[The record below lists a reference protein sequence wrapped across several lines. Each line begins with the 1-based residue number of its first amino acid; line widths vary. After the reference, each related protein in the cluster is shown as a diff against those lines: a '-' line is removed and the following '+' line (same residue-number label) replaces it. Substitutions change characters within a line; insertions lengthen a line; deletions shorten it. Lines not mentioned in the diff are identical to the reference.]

1 MVDHVTGPAM
11 RIPGLCLE
19 RGFRFFASCYPAMRV
34 PRYAD
39 GLLGYGRLEG
49 RTKGN
54 EEGDDYS
61 ESH

>member
-1 MVDHVTGPAM
+1 M